1 MERLG
6 LLRDRLVTV
15 EVAGLPLF
23 SMSAWVGGAAG
34 LSTGAI
40 LGATVGAL
48 GTGSVIG
55 GIVGMSVGY
64 TVGKSLKSLESRL
77 GTVLF

>member
-6 LLRDRLVTV
+6 LLRDRLLTV
-15 EVAGLPLF
+15 EVAGLALL
-23 SMSAWVGGAAG
+23 SMSTWVGGAAG
-34 LSTGAI
+34 LGTGAI

-48 GTGSVIG
+48 ATGSVIG
-55 GIVGMSVGY
+55 GIVGMSRIHRRE
-64 TVGKSLKSLESRL
+64 KFESLESRL